1 MPLRLIE
8 GLRWAAHPQWDER
21 DLRFVERTM
30 VRQENTVSIA
40 GRLRNGLSG
49 VLMAGLAVP
58 VLLVAM
64 QPANVMAQAT
74 STVSGIVKDPAGTP
88 LGKGEVKFT
97 TNANVPAKER
107 KYQYTFP
114 VGPDGTYHAT
124 GVAPGDYTV
133 FYFRPE
139 NPDKSADFQTLKV
152 KGGEDLKLDF
162 DMSRPEYLK
171 SLSPEDRAAL
181 EAAIKKNAATMAEN
195 SKIANINNTL
205 KQAHEDEK
213 NGKGDQAVTELT
225 PLTVAKP
232 DEPIIWGALGDA
244 QLSVADAAYN
254 AARAAKTSVADPAIQ
269 QKYADAAA
277 SYQKAI
283 DLDSK
288 ATKPNPAND
297 FVYYLNL
304 GQAFSREGKPDE
316 AGAAY
321 ENAAKANPAQAGK
334 AYYNEA
340 AVFLNGSK
348 LPEAAAAADKAI
360 AADPKF
366 AESYYVKASALV
378 QNTTSVTDP
387 KTNTTKFVL
396 PPGCLEAYQEYL
408 ELDPTGHH
416 AADVRALLTSL
427 QQPEKN
433 SFKAGKK

>member
-1 MPLRLIE
+1 M
-8 GLRWAAHPQWDER
+8 
-21 DLRFVERTM
+21 
-30 VRQENTVSIA
+30 SIA
-40 GRLRNGLSG
+40 GRFRNSLSA
-49 VLMAGLAVP
+49 VLIAGLAGP
-58 VLLVAM
+58 VLLAVT
-64 QPANVMAQAT
+64 QPARVMAQSVP
-74 STVSGIVKDPAGTP
+74 STVSGIVKDPGGNP

-97 TNANVPAKER
+97 TNASVPVKER

-114 VGPDGTYHAT
+114 VGADGTYHAT
-124 GVAPGDYTV
+124 GIAAGEYTV

-139 NPDKSADFQTLKV
+139 NPDKSADYQTLKV

-181 EAAIKKNAATMAEN
+181 EAAIKKNAVVIAEN
-195 SKIANINNTL
+195 AKVANINNTL

-213 NGKGDQAVTELT
+213 NGKGDQAVAELT

-244 QLSVADAAYN
+244 QLAVADAAYN

-283 DLDSK
+283 DLDTK
-288 ATKPNPAND
+288 ATKPNTANE

-304 GQAFSREGKPDE
+304 GQSLSREGKPDD

-321 ENAAKANPAQAGK
+321 ESAAKANPAAAGK

-340 AVFLNGSK
+340 AVYLNANK
-348 LPEAAAAADKAI
+348 NAEAATAADKSI

-366 AESYYVKASALV
+366 AESYFIKASALV
-378 QNTTSVTDP
+378 PNTTSVTDP

-396 PPGCLEAYQEYL
+396 PPGCLEAYQAYL
-408 ELDPTGHH
+408 ELDPNGKHS
-416 AADVRALLTSL
+416 ADVKALLTSL

-433 SFKAGKK
+433 GFKAGKK